1 MRIEKTKADTIVQ
14 ADAAGMLSRRLEGVP
29 PSAVSFLA
37 WTSVT
42 GQPQSAVATVVAP
55 SEFIAAQLF
64 WNMWLTVPPRTITTA
79 TMTAAIANTISA
91 YSTAVAP
98 ASDDWDSSA

>member
-14 ADAAGMLSRRLEGVP
+14 ADAVGMLSRRWEGR
-29 PSAVSFLA
+29 PSAVSLLA

-64 WNMWLTVPPRTITTA
+64 WNMWLTVPPRMITIPTIT
-79 TMTAAIANTISA
+79 AAMAKTISA

-98 ASDDWDSSA
+98 ASDGSDSSA